1 MLITYHSLEER
12 VIKDFIMFTDSNLS
26 TPRKMPI
33 KSNFLKK
40 MFSIIKKVEP
50 SNHEVSDNFRSRS
63 AKINVLEKQ

>member
-1 MLITYHSLEER
+1 
-12 VIKDFIMFTDSNLS
+12 
-26 TPRKMPI
+26 MPI

-50 SNHEVSDNFRSRS
+50 SNHEISTNSRSRS